1 MLKGL
6 IFVYK
11 YLFIS
16 YHSYHSVVS
25 SHCCEVE
32 LLGTFARDSSL
43 FLGILEGKFL
53 GKLYVKFER
62 SDRFQPEKL

>member
-16 YHSYHSVVS
+16 YHISCRSGMCALFANNIS
-25 SHCCEVE
+25 A
-32 LLGTFARDSSL
+32 LTMARDDSR
-43 FLGILEGKFL
+43 FLYLRIQLNFEGFNQIVSRL
-53 GKLYVKFER
+53 PYVYR
-62 SDRFQPEKL
+62 T